1 MFKKFY
7 VLVFV
12 IFCFAIDFV
21 IANVNDKQVL
31 ISERICLNT
40 DRKIYIAGE
49 NLLFNLYLLD
59 TKLNSL
65 VSYPSIGYVVIRNK
79 NGDVFGKSQ
88 VKIVNGKAA
97 GAIHLSDTLQSGYYH
112 VVAYTNFMRNGSPE
126 IFFKSQIIIAN
137 RFDKDFFGLVSGQN
151 SDSSFTSQAD
161 EIISAGVKRINIISD
176 KTVYSKR
183 EKASLKINITDRNI
197 KLLDFSIS
205 VVEKNSVEGT
215 FAAKA
220 SIVKARESKGVFFDV
235 SERSEKPVYL
245 AEDKYAEIMG
255 RLTDQNTGNP
265 VGYQVLYLSSPDTIN
280 NFKYTVTNS
289 RGYFRFPL
297 SDYYNGKDV
306 FIKVKQK
313 DGESLSPKIEID
325 SKFKVEGAFPFDP
338 LPVDSSVI
346 SYLKNSQNI
355 VRIQKSFALIQ
366 SAFKPLHLVSSVPL
380 LFRVPDFTVAP
391 SDFVELKDFVEI
403 AREILPSVKIRK
415 RDDVFYAE
423 ILDWQKRM
431 FMSPKPLIFLD
442 GILIDDVNQIIP
454 YGTKDIKKVDVISSK
469 WIVDHQVLEGVLS
482 VNSFNNLWKNVTL
495 NNNNL
500 RFKAEAYYELPNLF
514 QPNYSIVDAK
524 SREPDFRQLLYWNP
538 NCKVSQ
544 GNAAAVEFYT
554 SDYATSYLIKVTG
567 ISDKGELVEGYSEI
581 EVNDKF

>member
-1 MFKKFY
+1 MYKKFF
-7 VLVFV
+7 VLGFV
-12 IFCFAIDFV
+12 LLQFTFSLIT
-21 IANVNDKQVL
+21 ANGNDKQVL
-31 ISERICLNT
+31 ISERIYLNT
-40 DRKIYIAGE
+40 DRKIYVAGE

-59 TKLNSL
+59 INSNSL
-65 VSYPSIGYVVIRNK
+65 ANYPSIGYIVVRNK

-88 VKIVNGKAA
+88 VKIINGKAA

-112 VVAYTNFMRNGSPE
+112 VVAYTNFMRNGSPD
-126 IFFKSQIIIAN
+126 IFFKSEILIAN

-151 SDSSFTSQAD
+151 SDSTSSLHATATVSPD
-161 EIISAGVKRINIISD
+161 IKKINIITD
-176 KTVYSKR
+176 KAAYSKR
-183 EKASLKINITDRNI
+183 EKASLKINITSPGI
-197 KLLDFSIS
+197 KLLDFSVSI
-205 VVEKNSVEGT
+205 VEKNLMEET

-220 SIVKARESKGVFFDV
+220 SLPKGRDSKGVFFDV
-235 SERSEKPVYL
+235 SERNENPIHM
-245 AEDKYAEIMG
+245 AEDKYAEIIG
-255 RLTDQNTGNP
+255 RLTDKNSGDP

-306 FIKVKQK
+306 FIKVKQR
-313 DGESLSPKIEID
+313 DGESLDPKMEID
-325 SKFKVEGAFPFDP
+325 SKFKVEGSFTFDP
-338 LPVDSSVI
+338 LPIDSSVI

-366 SAFKPLHLVSSVPL
+366 SAFKPQQMTSSVPL

-391 SDFVELKDFVEI
+391 ADFVELKDFVEI

-415 RDDVFYAE
+415 RDDVYYAE

-431 FMSPKPLIFLD
+431 FMAPKPLIFFD
-442 GILIDDVNQIIP
+442 GVLIDDISQIIP

-482 VNSFNNLWKNVTL
+482 VNSHNNLWKNVTL

-500 RFKAEAYYELPNLF
+500 RIKAEDYYELPNLF
-514 QPNYSIVDAK
+514 QPNYSIVDVK

-538 NCKVSQ
+538 NGKASP
-544 GNAAAVEFYT
+544 GNAATFEFFT

-567 ISDKGELVEGYSEI
+567 ISDKGEIVEGYSEI
-581 EVNDKF
+581 EVKDKL